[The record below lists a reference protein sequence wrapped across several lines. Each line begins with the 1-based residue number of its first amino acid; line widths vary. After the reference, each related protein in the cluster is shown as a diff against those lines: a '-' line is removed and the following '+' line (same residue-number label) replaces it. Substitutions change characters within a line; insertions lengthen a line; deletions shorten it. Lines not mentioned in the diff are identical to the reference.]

1 MMATRA
7 ERAERLQ
14 RIQHRI
20 CRYLEA
26 SGAVLGNLAAGMSHR
41 IETPT
46 GAIEKNDDLTR
57 VTLAHPVTL
66 TATRTSAP
74 DFPHA
79 DDDAGDLEH
88 LREQA
93 LSLGEKLTG
102 YLLLAVDT
110 VLSADGDLDD
120 ESIAVSCPVKAGVGQ
135 APALVTAVG
144 VWLINIRPKG
154 EPEDRESMDKL
165 ARLFLPKQE
174 V

>member
-26 SGAVLGNLAAGMSHR
+26 SGAVLGSLAAGMSHR

-57 VTLAHPVTL
+57 VTLAYPVTL

-79 DDDAGDLEH
+79 DDDAGDLKQISELTH
-88 LREQA
+88 L
-93 LSLGEKLTG
+93 LCEKLTG
-102 YLLLAVDT
+102 YLLLAADT
-110 VLSADGDLDD
+110 VLPVHEDLDD
-120 ESIAVSCPVKAGVGQ
+120 ESIRVSCPVKAGFGL
-135 APALVTAVG
+135 APALVTATG
-144 VWLINIRPKG
+144 VWIINIRPKG
-154 EPEDRESMDKL
+154 EPEDRESMGKM